1 MLIKGK
7 KIILVLKI
15 LVAIEKIAFG
25 NIEHWHGDER
35 FRFCVGKDYQ

>member
-7 KIILVLKI
+7 NLFFILKI

-35 FRFCVGKDYQ
+35 RKSCLVKDY